1 MLAEEPDEFD
11 SHIFLNYLFNMHL
24 MCLQMDKELT
34 YECAHRNMRNL
45 EIPIE
50 RVDECVSNSF
60 ETPNNW
66 ESYNVLLAE
75 DRDVANNLGVAMSPS
90 ISINGLMYHDELRA
104 ENIFGQICKSY
115 HINLMPE
122 VCKAD
127 FDIQTV
133 LGNFNDDF
141 VPPRD
146 GFPYGH
152 FLFMVFVV
160 LVFNVCCFV
169 YCQKKKKR

>member
-1 MLAEEPDEFD
+1 
-11 SHIFLNYLFNMHL
+11 
-24 MCLQMDKELT
+24 
-34 YECAHRNMRNL
+34 
-45 EIPIE
+45 
-50 RVDECVSNSF
+50 
-60 ETPNNW
+60 
-66 ESYNVLLAE
+66 
-75 DRDVANNLGVAMSPS
+75 
-90 ISINGLMYHDELRA
+90 MYHDELRA

-160 LVFNVCCFV
+160 VVFNICCFV
-169 YCQKKKKR
+169 YCQKKKKRQNEERIHSQVQMQVEKYFRLDSNESAF